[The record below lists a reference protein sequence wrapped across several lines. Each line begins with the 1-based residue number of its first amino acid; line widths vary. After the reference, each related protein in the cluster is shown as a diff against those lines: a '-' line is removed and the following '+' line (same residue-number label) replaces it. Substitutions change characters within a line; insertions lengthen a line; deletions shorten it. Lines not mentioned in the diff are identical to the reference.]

1 MSVLLVA
8 RCPGGLLEYFS
19 CAYDCQNEHAM
30 LTLQLLNVLDVSD
43 VYNYFLVVNV
53 RKSQTTVRDSYAAVI
68 PDLVPSN

>member
-1 MSVLLVA
+1 
-8 RCPGGLLEYFS
+8 
-19 CAYDCQNEHAM
+19 M